1 MRNALSGNAYLKT
14 IILFIVFGL
23 LPLALV
29 SQVVSF
35 IDLKEIPQKK
45 VRKFIKS
52 GAFDKMHDFSL
63 IHSSWKKDAIESD
76 FRIIEK
82 TFNLKVGHAIVWNT
96 YRHANS
102 MEMWNSRSVKLG
114 LLISKRTNTVT
125 YNNNDFS
132 PEIDT
137 GQVYFLRL
145 RLLKGL
151 LNLPVA
157 FEIIK
162 INHEE
167 EIIEFSYLEKNKSKG
182 KQTIHFID
190 VGNGVTNIVHK
201 TYFKSGSML
210 RDDLYPFF
218 HKRFI
223 KEFHRNMN
231 RKMNLQPN
239 PLKVLMPPNPPKG
252 GLMRG
257 S

>member
-1 MRNALSGNAYLKT
+1 MNR
-14 IILFIVFGL
+14 IILFMAFGL
-23 LPLALV
+23 LPAAMASQDV
-29 SQVVSF
+29 SS
-35 IDLKEIPQKK
+35 INLKEIPQKK
-45 VRKFIKS
+45 VRKFIIS
-52 GAFDKMHDFSL
+52 GAFDKMRDFSL

-76 FRIIEK
+76 FRVIEK
-82 TFNLKVGHAIVWNT
+82 TFNLKVGHTIVWNT

-102 MEMWNSRSVKLG
+102 IEMWDNRSVKLG
-114 LLISKRTNTVT
+114 LLISKSTNTVT
-125 YNNNDFS
+125 YRNNDFF

-162 INHEE
+162 INQEE

-182 KQTIHFID
+182 KQTIHILD
-190 VGNGVTNIVHK
+190 GGNGVTNIVHK
-201 TYFKSGSML
+201 TYFRSGSLL

-231 RKMNLQPN
+231 RKIR
-239 PLKVLMPPNPPKG
+239 KG
-252 GLMRG
+252 L
-257 S
+257 SV

>member
-1 MRNALSGNAYLKT
+1 
-14 IILFIVFGL
+14 
-23 LPLALV
+23 
-29 SQVVSF
+29 
-35 IDLKEIPQKK
+35 
-45 VRKFIKS
+45 
-52 GAFDKMHDFSL
+52 MHDFSL
-63 IHSSWKKDAIESD
+63 IRSSWKKDAIESD

-82 TFNLKVGHAIVWNT
+82 TFKLKVSHAIVWNT
-96 YRHANS
+96 YRYANS

-114 LLISKRTNTVT
+114 LLISKNTNTVT
-125 YNNNDFS
+125 YNSNDFS

-162 INHEE
+162 INQEE

-182 KQTIHFID
+182 KQTLHIFD
-190 VGNGVTNIVHK
+190 SGNGGTTIVHR
-201 TYFKSGSML
+201 TYFKSGSLL

-223 KEFHRNMN
+223 KEFHRNMG
-231 RKMNLQPN
+231 RRMPLTPPDIVLFGPISPPPDSYRD
-239 PLKVLMPPNPPKG
+239 PLKG
-252 GLMRG
+252 G
-257 S
+257 